1 LAETVSFQ
9 PQGKK
14 LQFPGVESYQPST
27 FAWKVHF
34 LCNTYHFK
42 HLSKYTEPT

>member
-1 LAETVSFQ
+1 MYKADYMHTSNPAYKQHPTLAETVSFQ

-27 FAWKVHF
+27 FF
-34 LCNTYHFK
+34 
-42 HLSKYTEPT
+42 